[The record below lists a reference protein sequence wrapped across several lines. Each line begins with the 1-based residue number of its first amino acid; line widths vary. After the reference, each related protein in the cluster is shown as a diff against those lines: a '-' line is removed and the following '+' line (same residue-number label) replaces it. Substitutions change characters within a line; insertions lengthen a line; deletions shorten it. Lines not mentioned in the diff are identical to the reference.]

1 MTKTLLMRPPRKG
14 LFGRVRVPGD
24 KSITHRGLLLGA
36 IGSGTTRV
44 EGFLAGQD
52 CLASLRCVQALGTV
66 VQRIDE
72 ATLLVEGRDLRG
84 LTEPADVLDCGGSA
98 TTMRLLAGILAGHP
112 FRSVLTGNESLRNRP
127 MGRICEPLHLMGARI
142 GGRDG
147 GHSPPLSIRGGR
159 LQGVDYSMPVASA
172 QVKSAIL
179 LAGLYAEGETI
190 VREPRR
196 SRDHTERMLE
206 ARGVELRREGD
217 AIVLSPPGDL
227 VSRDVVVPGDLSS
240 AAFFLAAAAIVP
252 GSEVRVQDV
261 GVNPTR
267 TGLLALLTGM
277 GADISLEGKRWVGG
291 EPMADLVVR
300 YRPLQGGTADG
311 DLIPLLIDEVPLIAV
326 IATQAQGITE
336 VRGAA
341 ELRVKESDRI
351 SAIVAGLRKMGAQIE
366 ERLDGFVV
374 EGPTPLEG
382 AEVQSH
388 DDHRV
393 AMAMAIAGLVAGGE
407 TRVDGAE
414 CISDSFP
421 GFEEALAK
429 LTRE

>member
-1 MTKTLLMRPPRKG
+1 
-14 LFGRVRVPGD
+14 
-24 KSITHRGLLLGA
+24 
-36 IGSGTTRV
+36 
-44 EGFLAGQD
+44 
-52 CLASLRCVQALGTV
+52 
-66 VQRIDE
+66 
-72 ATLLVEGRDLRG
+72 
-84 LTEPADVLDCGGSA
+84 
-98 TTMRLLAGILAGHP
+98 
-112 FRSVLTGNESLRNRP
+112 
-127 MGRICEPLHLMGARI
+127 
-142 GGRDG
+142 
-147 GHSPPLSIRGGR
+147 
-159 LQGVDYSMPVASA
+159 
-172 QVKSAIL
+172 
-179 LAGLYAEGETI
+179 
-190 VREPRR
+190 
-196 SRDHTERMLE
+196 
-206 ARGVELRREGD
+206 
-217 AIVLSPPGDL
+217 
-227 VSRDVVVPGDLSS
+227 
-240 AAFFLAAAAIVP
+240 
-252 GSEVRVQDV
+252 
-261 GVNPTR
+261 
-267 TGLLALLTGM
+267 M

-351 SAIVAGLRKMGAQIE
+351 SAIVAELRKMGAQIE
-366 ERLDGFVV
+366 EQLDGFVV

-382 AEVQSH
+382 AEVRSH

-407 TRVDGAE
+407 THVDDAE